1 MTACRHL
8 SVAVF
13 PFVEELLMSARVNS
27 SELLFMRYNVS
38 TRQEVLIVYAGIYSA
53 VMSTIYL

>member
-38 TRQEVLIVYAGIYSA
+38 TRQVLIVYAGIYSA